1 MFEIMP
7 FDRRTY
13 RMSCYNPLRE
23 LEQMEKSFWG
33 EQQVNPFRT
42 DISETADGYKLE
54 AELPGFRKADISHVS
69 FIPRRK
75 ERPASGRALF
85 PFSGQE
91 GGKSAAYDDE
101 KT

>member
-42 DISETADGYKLE
+42 ERLPTATSSRPICR
-54 AELPGFRKADISHVS
+54 ASA
-69 FIPRRK
+69 RRT
-75 ERPASGRALF
+75 STSTLMTTF
-85 PFSGQE
+85 
-91 GGKSAAYDDE
+91 
-101 KT
+101 